1 MSYLFQTNLFAQQR
15 ALAAV
20 GAKVT
25 RVSGDKL
32 KKFRFFF
39 PPIKDQQAIAAKL
52 DTIEAFIANLQE
64 ERALRQQQ
72 YEYYRA
78 KLISLLK

>member
-1 MSYLFQTNLFAQQR
+1 MGQLDLMYRRT
-15 ALAAV
+15 
-20 GAKVT
+20 T
-25 RVSGDKL
+25 RFNVSKEE
-32 KKFRFFF
+32 FEQI
-39 PPIKDQQAIAAKL
+39 PIPLPSLKDQQAIAAKL